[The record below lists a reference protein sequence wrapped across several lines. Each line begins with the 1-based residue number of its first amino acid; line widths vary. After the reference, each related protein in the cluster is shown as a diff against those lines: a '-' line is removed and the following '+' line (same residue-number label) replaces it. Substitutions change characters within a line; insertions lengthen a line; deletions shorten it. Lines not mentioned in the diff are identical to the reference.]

1 MPARSI
7 LPQMVI
13 FDLKVGVLRALTNL
27 LKNNWRKN
35 ALLLVKTESVSGLR
49 FQSVRK
55 QLKEKTPVQVKTE
68 SLGL

>member
-1 MPARSI
+1 MNIVAYFFTIDLI
-7 LPQMVI
+7 LI
-13 FDLKVGVLRALTNL
+13 ILRGMLTNL

-35 ALLLVKTESVSGLR
+35 TLVLVKTESISGLR

-55 QLKEKTPVQVKTE
+55 RLKRKTPVQVKTE

>member
-1 MPARSI
+1 MNIVAYFFTIDLI
-7 LPQMVI
+7 LI
-13 FDLKVGVLRALTNL
+13 ILRGMLTNL

-35 ALLLVKTESVSGLR
+35 TLVLVKTESVSGLR
-49 FQSVRK
+49 FLSVRK